1 MCIVLARLSL
11 PMAEKGE
18 NMYPINRREIKS
30 LARMRIR
37 TARPSPLA
45 VGAAYFIITWVISL
59 VATRL
64 QATAI
69 RIDWDL
75 FWATGDA
82 TQALTIYPER
92 ITFLYQLL
100 VAAIDVVSLVI
111 GVGMTLYALRVMR
124 GDKAGVGDL
133 FDSFSLFFKIVW
145 LNLLMSVYV
154 FLWSLL
160 LFIPGIIAAYSYSM
174 AIYLLLDHPD
184 WRVGQCIRES
194 KRLMKGHKG
203 EIFMLDLSFFGWY
216 LLTAIPVVQIYVTP
230 YVQLARAEF
239 YNRLVGCSTAAEEE
253 KAPWEY

>member
-1 MCIVLARLSL
+1 
-11 PMAEKGE
+11 
-18 NMYPINRREIKS
+18 MYPIDRREIKA
-30 LARMRIR
+30 LARERIR
-37 TARPSPLA
+37 TKRPSPVA
-45 VGAAYFIITWVISL
+45 VGAAYFIITWVIGL
-59 VATRL
+59 VAARL
-64 QATAI
+64 QGTTYSF
-69 RIDWDL
+69 DWEL
-75 FWATGDA
+75 FETTGDA
-82 TQALTIYPER
+82 VKAMTLYPER
-92 ITFLYQLL
+92 ITSVYQLL
-100 VAAIDVVSLVI
+100 VLAIDLVTTVI
-111 GVGMTLYALRVMR
+111 GVGMTIYALRVMR
-124 GDKAGVGDL
+124 GEKAGVGDL
-133 FDSFSLFFKIVW
+133 FDGFAYFFKIIW
-145 LNLLMSVYV
+145 LNILMGIYV

-160 LFIPGIIAAYSYSM
+160 LFIPGIIAAYRYSM